1 MNPPKVFISYSWEP
15 VDNKVKT
22 IALAER
28 LVTNGVD
35 VVIDVWD
42 LKEGQD
48 KYRFMERMVNSPE
61 ISRVLII
68 CNKVYKDK
76 ADLRKGGVGSES
88 MIISDKIYSNA
99 EQTKFLPIIFEKN
112 QDNKPYLPTYVSSLI
127 YIDLSDEEYFE
138 NEYEKLL
145 RNLFEKPIYE
155 KPKLGSPPIFLISDE
170 KPTKNHAKIST
181 IKNSLINE
189 KKYTE
194 ELILDYFNT
203 VIEDLKSNVI
213 DLNHLTDEIDE
224 VVLKKISELRS
235 TKDEF
240 LELVKIVSRYSKD
253 KLPLFHKFFEKGLD
267 FLISQETFRYPS
279 GTLGAFKNDHYYFIF
294 YELFLSTSCLLF
306 EKDFFNE
313 LAYLLHTPF
322 VVFSESKKDYLN
334 LKFVNLS
341 CGAQSLNQYR
351 IQRLK
356 LNSVNGTTQLILER
370 SKGIFKNEYSVQ
382 NADKLLYYVSCINAE
397 FNQSRIWFPFTCT
410 FSSSEFIVFKKLK
423 STIHFNLFKKVLNV
437 ESKEELVTKLK
448 NVAQN
453 RIDEKID
460 RYNYQFEYLEHLIDI
475 DKICMNP

>member
-48 KYRFMERMVNSPE
+48 KYKFMEKMVNSPE

-88 MIISDKIYSNA
+88 MVISDKIYSNA

-155 KPKLGSPPIFLISDE
+155 KPKLGSPPVFLISDE
-170 KPTKNHAKIST
+170 KPTKNLAKIST

-189 KKYTE
+189 KS
-194 ELILDYFNT
+194 I
-203 VIEDLKSNVI
+203 
-213 DLNHLTDEIDE
+213 
-224 VVLKKISELRS
+224 
-235 TKDEF
+235 
-240 LELVKIVSRYSKD
+240 
-253 KLPLFHKFFEKGLD
+253 P
-267 FLISQETFRYPS
+267 
-279 GTLGAFKNDHYYFIF
+279 KN
-294 YELFLSTSCLLF
+294 
-306 EKDFFNE
+306 
-313 LAYLLHTPF
+313 
-322 VVFSESKKDYLN
+322 
-334 LKFVNLS
+334 
-341 CGAQSLNQYR
+341 
-351 IQRLK
+351 
-356 LNSVNGTTQLILER
+356 
-370 SKGIFKNEYSVQ
+370 
-382 NADKLLYYVSCINAE
+382 
-397 FNQSRIWFPFTCT
+397 
-410 FSSSEFIVFKKLK
+410 
-423 STIHFNLFKKVLNV
+423 
-437 ESKEELVTKLK
+437 
-448 NVAQN
+448 
-453 RIDEKID
+453 
-460 RYNYQFEYLEHLIDI
+460 
-475 DKICMNP
+475 